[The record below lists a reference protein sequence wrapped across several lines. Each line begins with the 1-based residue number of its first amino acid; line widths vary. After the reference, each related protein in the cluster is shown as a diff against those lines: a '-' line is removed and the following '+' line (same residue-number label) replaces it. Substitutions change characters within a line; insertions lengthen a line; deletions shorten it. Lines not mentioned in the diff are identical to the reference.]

1 MNQIS
6 IFARPLDIDRAF
18 WEFHRKNPQ
27 VYRKVVEMTRQAKA
41 RGKRKIG
48 MKMLFEVI
56 RWEHLVHTRSD
67 DFALNNNY
75 TSRYVRLLSDEHPEL
90 ADMFETRRL
99 LR

>member
-1 MNQIS
+1 M
-6 IFARPLDIDRAF
+6 FVLPTGIDRAF

-27 VYRKVVEMTRQAKA
+27 VYRKVVEMTRQARL

-75 TSRYVRLLSDEHPEL
+75 TSRYVRLLSEEHPEL

-99 LR
+99 LG

>member
-1 MNQIS
+1 MNQLS
-6 IFARPLDIDRAF
+6 ILAPLSDIDQAF
-18 WEFHRKNPQ
+18 WSFHRKNPQ
-27 VYRKVVEMTRQAKA
+27 VYRKIVEMTREAKR

-75 TSRYVRLLSDEHPEL
+75 TSRYVRLLSEDHPEL
-90 ADMFETRRL
+90 ANMFEIRSIKS
-99 LR
+99 